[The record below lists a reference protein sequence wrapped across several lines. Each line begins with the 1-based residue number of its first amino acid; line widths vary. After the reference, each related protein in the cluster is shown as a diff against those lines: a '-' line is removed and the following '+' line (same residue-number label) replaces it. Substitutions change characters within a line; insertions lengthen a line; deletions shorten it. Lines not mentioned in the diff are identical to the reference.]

1 MSSAAS
7 STFLNRRNVIF
18 LLGIGLG
25 EASIS
30 MSMVQIPVYL
40 RELGA
45 SITDVGIFFTIS
57 MIFPIL
63 VRIFGGW
70 LADTIGQLRVIFL
83 GSLAGVLTFAVY
95 AAAPTWQMAL
105 LGPALL
111 AVTTALTF
119 PAFYSY
125 IAARSPEN
133 ARGRAYGLS
142 QTVRNLAWVVAPPL
156 GGLLAQSLG
165 YRSMFATASAFFG
178 LAALIFLLLSRSGRP
193 LSMTEQPKPASL
205 RHSLSQLAGLVLAG
219 GLLTW
224 LVVIDALRGI
234 GAKLSFDLMPVY
246 LSDIGGISAQGIG
259 VLDGIYGLALLVT
272 VYPAGWLVDKT
283 RESVGLAL
291 GFAVVAL
298 GTLMFPFS
306 AGFAGFAASWML
318 LAVGEGFIEQS
329 GVSLVSRVVPE
340 RLRGITFGFLVT
352 SLSIFSLPAPWLGS
366 HAWTRLGHQ
375 VPFLLSAAVV
385 GAMAIPAWLK
395 LGLPRRSPES
405 PTQPHDGRLA
415 RTTVTVLSAGLL
427 PAAAHNLSLLTSQE
441 QMLITETAR
450 ILREHGGMTV
460 GEDGAVVS
468 ACFGL
473 APRRSPPQVSAL
485 LATHAGLAILDQLG
499 QLNQQRQ
506 ERGQPP
512 LALGVGIATGE
523 ASAQGGLRN
532 PVQAEWL
539 ERASQPLEEAR
550 WLLQLN
556 QTVGPSGIL
565 ISEDTY
571 RFLASAHGQFTFG
584 PRGPVGNPAG
594 GEARQAYLVLG
605 RTRPLGPAR

>member
-1 MSSAAS
+1 MSNAAAPR
-7 STFLNRRNVIF
+7 FLTRRNVIF

-25 EASIS
+25 EASMS
-30 MSMVQIPVYL
+30 MSMVQVPVYL

-57 MIFPIL
+57 LAFPIL

-83 GSLAGVLTFAVY
+83 GSLAGILTFAVY
-95 AAAPTWQMAL
+95 AAAPTWQAAL
-105 LGPALL
+105 LAPALL

-125 IAARSPEN
+125 IAAQSQES
-133 ARGRAYGLS
+133 ARGRAYGLA
-142 QTVRNLAWVVAPPL
+142 QTIRNLAWVVAPPL
-156 GGLLAQSLG
+156 GGFLAQSFG

-178 LAALIFLLLSRSGRP
+178 LAAVIFVLLIRSGRP
-193 LSMTEQPKPASL
+193 VSLSGRPKPTTLRASL
-205 RHSLSQLAGLVLAG
+205 GQLVGMVLAG

-224 LVVIDALRGI
+224 LLVIDALRGI

-259 VLDGIYGLALLVT
+259 VLDGIYGLSLLAT

-291 GFAVVAL
+291 GFVIVAVGAL
-298 GTLMFPFS
+298 IFPFS

-329 GVSLVSRVVPE
+329 GVSLVSRAVPE
-340 RLRGITFGFLVT
+340 HLRGITFGFLVT

-366 HAWTRLGHQ
+366 QAWTRLGHQ

-385 GAMAIPAWLK
+385 GVMAIPAWLK
-395 LGLPRRSPES
+395 LGLPRRTQEP
-405 PTQPHDGRLA
+405 PTRPIGRDTA

-427 PAAAHNLSLLTSQE
+427 PADAHSLSLLTEPE
-441 QMLITETAR
+441 QDLLTQSVR
-450 ILREHGGMTV
+450 ILREHGGIIS
-460 GEDGAVVS
+460 GEDGAVIW

-473 APRRSPPQVSAL
+473 APRRSPPQVSAM
-485 LATHAGLAILDQLG
+485 LATHAGLAIIDQLG
-499 QLNQQRQ
+499 RQNRQRREHGMQ
-506 ERGQPP
+506 P

-523 ASAQGGLRN
+523 ASAQVGLTNPAQADWLEGASR
-532 PVQAEWL
+532 PVQD
-539 ERASQPLEEAR
+539 AR
-550 WLLQLN
+550 WLLQLT
-556 QTVGPSGIL
+556 QTVGPSGVL

-571 RFLASAHGQFTFG
+571 RYLASVHGQFMFG
-584 PRGPVGNPAG
+584 ASGPVDYPGG

-605 RTRPLGPAR
+605 RTGPLGAQR